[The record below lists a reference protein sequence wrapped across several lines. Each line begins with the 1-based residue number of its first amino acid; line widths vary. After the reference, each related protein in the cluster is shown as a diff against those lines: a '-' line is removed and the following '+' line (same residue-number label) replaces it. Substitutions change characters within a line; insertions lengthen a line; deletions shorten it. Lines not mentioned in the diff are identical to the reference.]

1 MNDSKAKSSGQV
13 RSLTRALRLMR
24 HLAESGDGMSLT
36 ELSEAASLPPST
48 THRLLTTLESE
59 RFVRPEAQGGLWRI
73 GVAAFFV
80 GTAFAR
86 SRDKLSLVRPYLR
99 RLMEMSGET
108 ANLFVESDGEAICIG
123 QIESR
128 HAMRAITG
136 VGGRVL
142 LHSSGAGKVLL
153 AHMEPKRRQRIAGTM
168 ALPRETQRTITDRAR
183 LEAALDEILDQGYGV
198 DDEEHALGLRCVAA
212 PVFDEL
218 GRAVAAISISGP
230 SARISPDRL
239 PMLGRMVSQAA
250 SEATRDYG
258 GSVPTASAES
268 GRSTTS
274 LAKGARSEGGPS
286 GP

>member
-1 MNDSKAKSSGQV
+1 MSDGKSKPSSQV
-13 RSLTRALRLMR
+13 RSLTRALTMLR

-59 RFVRPEAQGGLWRI
+59 RFVRPDPQGGLWRI

-86 SRDKLSLVRPYLR
+86 SRDKLTLARPYLR
-99 RLMEMSGET
+99 RLMETSGET

-153 AHMEPKRRQRIAGTM
+153 ANMETARWQRILATM
-168 ALPRETQRTITDRAR
+168 ALPRETPRTITDRGR
-183 LEAALDEILDQGYGV
+183 LEAALRETCNLGYAI

-212 PVFDEL
+212 PLFDEL
-218 GRAVAAISISGP
+218 SRTVAAVSVSGP
-230 SARISPDRL
+230 SARIPVERL
-239 PMLGRMVSQAA
+239 PILGRMVAQAA
-250 SEATRDYG
+250 LEATRDYG
-258 GSVPTASAES
+258 GAAPIAAQ
-268 GRSTTS
+268 
-274 LAKGARSEGGPS
+274 
-286 GP
+286 

>member
-36 ELSEAASLPPST
+36 ELSEAANLPPST

-86 SRDKLSLVRPYLR
+86 SRDKLSLVQPYLR
-99 RLMEMSGET
+99 RLMEMTGET

-136 VGGRVL
+136 VGGRVQ

-153 AHMEPKRRQRIAGTM
+153 AQMEPARRQRITGTM
-168 ALPRETQRTITDRAR
+168 ALPRETQRTITNRAR
-183 LEAALDEILDQGYGV
+183 LEAALDEILAQGFGV

-218 GRAVAAISISGP
+218 GRAVAAISVSGP
-230 SARISPDRL
+230 GARIPPERL
-239 PMLGRMVSQAA
+239 PMLGRMVAQAA

-258 GSVPTASAES
+258 GSPPA
-268 GRSTTS
+268 GREPETRGNTS

-286 GP
+286 RP